1 MLKDIIANLEESI
14 LADEKELIRK
24 KDILKQLKALD
35 AEETFATVEDL
46 EKNWLSSK
54 EAAEIYSK
62 SPDTFRKAI
71 SYGNLVE
78 GVDCKKSGR
87 SWLFL
92 KSSLDRIYGDK
103 KSR

>member
-1 MLKDIIANLEESI
+1 MLKDTISNVEQSIAILEQQVTNLKEYLEE
-14 LADEKELIRK
+14 LR
-24 KDILKQLKALD
+24 ALD
-35 AEETFATVEDL
+35 AEETNATVEDL
-46 EKNWLSSK
+46 EKNWLSSA
-54 EAAEIYSK
+54 EAAEMYSK

-92 KSSLDRIYGDK
+92 KSSLDRIYGNK
-103 KSR
+103 